1 MFKPNQ
7 CTPLPE
13 HDKALKNRVT
23 CKNIKREVI
32 EKAARGR
39 QPHHPMQLQHLCAQW
54 ERRGV
59 KYSYI
64 YVEQLLFFAENT
76 EGCLYKVV
84 YYLCKI

>member
-7 CTPLPE
+7 CTPLRE
-13 HDKALKNRVT
+13 HDKAIKNRVT
-23 CKNIKREVI
+23 CINIKREVI

-59 KYSYI
+59 KNS
-64 YVEQLLFFAENT
+64 YVEQLHFFAEK
-76 EGCLYKVV
+76 EGVL
-84 YYLCKI
+84 I

>member
-7 CTPLPE
+7 CTPPLPE

-64 YVEQLLFFAENT
+64 
-76 EGCLYKVV
+76 C
-84 YYLCKI
+84 

>member
-39 QPHHPMQLQHLCAQW
+39 QPDHPMQLQHLCAQW
-54 ERRGV
+54 GGDALNIAMLN
-59 KYSYI
+59 SCI
-64 YVEQLLFFAENT
+64 YFF
-76 EGCLYKVV
+76 LQKR
-84 YYLCKI
+84 K